1 MNQPY
6 NAVYNSVPAANA
18 LRRVEGFNP
27 LKFLRRLRSEQTGA
41 EVLKLELP
49 YQKLWFR
56 LAFPNGRMVLNNL
69 RITDQLAIFEAIVFS
84 DKGDS
89 EPLSRIT
96 ATATR
101 SETPNG
107 QYIQAA
113 QDKAL
118 SEALEN
124 AGFGIQFCD
133 IAEGA
138 GRSDYGSTAAA
149 VQPRS
154 EDDDLP
160 FTMKSAEP
168 EQDKQHESA
177 VQPMSQT
184 APVMQNPV
192 QPVQQEQPTVAVS
205 QPQSVPVAEPAA
217 AQSVAPQTAP
227 TQETVPAEDTVQAQ
241 AVPASVPPAD
251 APRAEPANAAPAPEP
266 VVPSAEPAAAP
277 AQNAASGK
285 TESNTEESATR
296 LPTPLE
302 LLRASTSAQVITF
315 PTANSA
321 PAQDAAPEQPA
332 AEDNGGEAPMNTVQT
347 TGNYTADMTVDEI
360 IKVMTPDEAGAM
372 VVNDGICKGWTLR
385 QVAESR
391 PASLRFYVHSNR
403 SDNVLKAAAKL
414 LLDGAALK
422 QAG

>member
-6 NAVYNSVPAANA
+6 NAVFNSVPAANA

-205 QPQSVPVAEPAA
+205 QPQSAAVAEPAA
-217 AQSVAPQTAP
+217 AQNIAPQTP

-241 AVPASVPPAD
+241 AAPASVPPAD
-251 APRAEPANAAPAPEP
+251 APKTEPANAAHAQDAAQGKPE
-266 VVPSAEPAAAP
+266 
-277 AQNAASGK
+277 GK
-285 TESNTEESATR
+285 TEEPATR

-347 TGNYTADMTVDEI
+347 AANYTADMTVEEI

-372 VVNDGICKGWTLR
+372 VVNEGICKGWTLR

-403 SDNVLKAAAKL
+403 SDNALKAAAKL